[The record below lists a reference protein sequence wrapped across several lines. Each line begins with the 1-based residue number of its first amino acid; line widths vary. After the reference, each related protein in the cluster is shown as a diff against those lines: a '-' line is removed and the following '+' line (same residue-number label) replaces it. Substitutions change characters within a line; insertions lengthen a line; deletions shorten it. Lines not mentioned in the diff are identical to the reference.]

1 MSKRCSAAWVAVRRG
16 RANRSR
22 TSGGC
27 VVGLKRSDWREG
39 GETGGARLRPW
50 ARVEP
55 RDKAVESDGG
65 RDRGGLQGGLR
76 HAPRPALAQGASADP
91 LGGRSVGAGP

>member
-27 VVGLKRSDWREG
+27 LVGLKRSDWREG

-55 RDKAVESDGG
+55 RDKAVEIDGG
-65 RDRGGLQGGLR
+65 SDRDVLQGGIRLR
-76 HAPRPALAQGASADP
+76 RDTC
-91 LGGRSVGAGP
+91 